1 MTVFSQQEGKTLHSE
16 PCSCL
21 KYSNYSVIGDA
32 NDAWSQLSSLDVF
45 QSENGRIIV
54 DLVDVD
60 NTCGQSI
67 KSHKVTFHDAY
78 GLDNYLTSN
87 PIKGRTRFM

>member
-1 MTVFSQQEGKTLHSE
+1 MAELSQQEGKTLNSE

-21 KYSNYSVIGDA
+21 KYSNYSVIGEA
-32 NDAWSQLSSLDVF
+32 NDAWSQLSSLNVF
-45 QSENGRIIV
+45 QSENERHMV

-60 NTCGQSI
+60 DPCGQSI
-67 KSHKVTFHDAY
+67 KSHRVTFHDASD
-78 GLDNYLTSN
+78 LDNYLASN